1 MATSRQ
7 GIPTGTRLRQEN
19 RRYRGTGGLSQEN
32 RSVGFLPAFRD
43 GETGQSELSLF
54 SDGSPAPMHLLDG
67 LPEAWIVERDPAG
80 RVVACK
86 SSVVA
91 GFLLGDVF
99 YTRNDAANALRH

>member
-7 GIPTGTRLRQEN
+7 AIITGAGLRQEN

-32 RSVGFLPAFRD
+32 RSAGFLPAFRD
-43 GETGQSELSLF
+43 GETGRSELSRF
-54 SDGSPAPMHLLDG
+54 ADGSPAPMHLLDG
-67 LPEAWIVERDPAG
+67 LPDAWILERDRAG

-99 YTRNDAANALRH
+99 YTRKDAANALRH